1 MNNINY
7 SIIVNNSSNQNEI
20 LDIEHLINEI
30 NAKEII
36 EKEIIEKEN
45 NATESIKQMFECNN
59 SDAEADFITYYTYYN
74 VKDLYKI
81 LEYYSL
87 PKSKLKKDELIQ
99 MIVLYENDF
108 NNYEIVQRRKLLW
121 HYIEELKNDDY
132 MKKYILF

>member
-30 NAKEII
+30 NAKENS
-36 EKEIIEKEN
+36 EKEN
-45 NATESIKQMFECNN
+45 NATESIIQMFENN
-59 SDAEADFITYYTYYN
+59 SDTEVDFVNYCTYYN
-74 VKDLYKI
+74 VKDLHKI
-81 LEYYSL
+81 LEYYGL

-108 NNYEIVQRRKLLW
+108 NNIELVQRRKLMW